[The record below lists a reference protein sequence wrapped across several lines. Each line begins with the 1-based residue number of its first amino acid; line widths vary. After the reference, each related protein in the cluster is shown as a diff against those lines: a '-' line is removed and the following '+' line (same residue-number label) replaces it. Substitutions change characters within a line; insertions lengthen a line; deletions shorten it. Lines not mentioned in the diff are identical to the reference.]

1 MAQKKEL
8 TKPEGW
14 EDYLRMIDKKEITK
28 KEALENMGITKYTFD
43 KLLEAFPKE
52 DPVAPESD
60 NEEEDTKEYTP
71 KEYFEK
77 LKDSKQ
83 KLESKELLAAFDTA
97 ISMYEGYV
105 KSGQEKAA
113 KKLQFIIETIK
124 KEYKLY
130 ELGVDTFVYRQ
141 DIARY
146 ISNVA
151 DKVVKVIDL
160 ESYERPI
167 PPEIQDVIEL
177 TNGIFSKRVIV
188 YTDYTGKDEKKVEK
202 ERREKDP
209 ILFGIFDDARNHPLS
224 DRFYFLG
231 DWEDEMCDLTL
242 ESIVDEMKTA
252 VGEKITHE
260 VDIPQTFKEM
270 NDRMERLNSRDD
282 DVSVRKEYEKADDLN
297 NGKHDDGPAI
307 NADDPDDNREYR
319 ERNIGEKVANAFKK
333 VRSIL
338 GKKRK

>member
-8 TKPEGW
+8 TKPDKW
-14 EDYLRMIDKKEITK
+14 YDYLEMIEKKEITK
-28 KEALENMGITKYTFD
+28 KEAMEKMGITKYTFD

-52 DPVAPESD
+52 DPVAPEGD
-60 NEEEDTKEYTP
+60 DEGNGVKEYTP
-71 KEYFEK
+71 KEYFDK

-83 KLESKELLAAFDTA
+83 TLESKELLAAFDTA
-97 ISMYEGYV
+97 LSMYEGYV

-177 TNGIFSKRVIV
+177 TNGVFSRRVIV
-188 YTDYTGKDEKKVEK
+188 YTDYTGEDEKKVEK

-209 ILFGIFDDARNHPLS
+209 ILFGIFDDSRTHPLS

-252 VGEKITHE
+252 VGEKITHD
-260 VDIPQTFKEM
+260 VNIPQTFKEM
-270 NDRMERLNSRDD
+270 NERMDRLNSRDD
-282 DVSVRKEYEKADDLN
+282 DTNVRNTYKNSENLG

-307 NADDPDDNREYR
+307 DPNDPDDNREYR
-319 ERNIGEKVANAFKK
+319 ERNIGEKVANAFRK

-338 GKKRK
+338 GKRK